1 MNTPNHEAFT
11 KSMFAGLN
19 IPWNKRSELLVKRV
33 NHDIDNS
40 SPFLNAFN
48 KMQNQK
54 YSNSMTYGGKNP
66 FDFLG
71 LTGGGGHRVYNH
83 DLLSGSLIAAM
94 NARALGM
101 PFKDGMMA
109 AYSHFAADS
118 LSNRLVKN
126 MGVDQKN
133 MFEALFSWVTRKR
146 RY

>member
-1 MNTPNHEAFT
+1 M
-11 KSMFAGLN
+11 
-19 IPWNKRSELLVKRV
+19 KRV

-54 YSNSMTYGGKNP
+54 YNNSMTYGGKNP
-66 FDFLG
+66 FDFMG
-71 LTGGGGHRVYNH
+71 LTGKGGHRVYNH

-94 NARALGM
+94 NARAMGM
-101 PFKDGMMA
+101 PFKDGMMM

-118 LSNRLVKN
+118 LANRLVKN

-133 MFEALFSWVTRKR
+133 MFEALFSWVNRKR